1 MGGESYSSQHIQRS
15 NWDLTADQW
24 AVPGHRT
31 GIEFV
36 DSLYD
41 PWNHNPARDI
51 ASSMCP
57 IQSNALMEE
66 ESNVEVLSLLAEC
79 VGASAGS
86 ENLEYPEQISS
97 GLEDLTI
104 EMHDG
109 QLGENVV
116 KLKGPSR
123 MESVFQLIRYFVYL
137 SSNNLLSDSK
147 INKIVKWMTKTGS
160 PWVLDLLLD
169 LKVSSTEIFGSNL
182 LVCAARLGE
191 LDIVRRLVAKGV
203 EVNVLAGQYYRRTPL
218 EAAVL
223 AHHFPIVQ
231 FLLNAGADPNHQIG
245 SDFSV
250 LHDAL
255 CGPSNIET
263 VRLLIDKGA
272 DLDSSYDRDALLV
285 SAVGL
290 QDHAMVQ
297 TLLEAGARVDEVC
310 IYSGTALQACAEKG
324 NIEIARTLI
333 DAGANIDAPAGD
345 AFEEALQIS
354 EDEGIFGHL
363 TTPIQRAAQANNTEL
378 VHILLFEGADVNAC
392 PWEKYIDQILYEY
405 DGDPSC
411 SEEYPTALQAAV
423 SHSNHVL
430 VQALSWANAV
440 VDARGCGSTPLQM
453 AAAKGDCGI
462 VKILQKHGADINAPA
477 RDEYGRT
484 ALQAAASTGDREL
497 VQHLLRAGAKIN
509 AVPSRVG
516 GRTAVQAAAE
526 NGHTKLV
533 KTLIKAGANLNADAS
548 PENGRTCLQ
557 AAAEGCHAKLVLLLL
572 TQGANVYSSAAT
584 ISGGLTALQAALT
597 LFHPKAKANP
607 RCRQNN
613 ERSRIKI
620 LRALLDAGADVNA
633 PPSPCRGISAV
644 VAAVQSGSLELT
656 RTLLQREVDVNQKR
670 IDRNSALNGKT
681 ALVEA
686 VVQGS
691 EELVCLLIEA
701 GADLSAYYDIDGRPY
716 HARTALDEAA
726 LRRNIPIAR
735 RLLDAGADFGTP
747 SSRPLS
753 RTVLQCA
760 VKGNCTAMV
769 QLLLAKGAD
778 PNARA
783 ISGTFSETALEEA
796 LTVSPTNVDVLIALI
811 DAGVEVNKINYVS
824 PNRPFVPLVN
834 AATIGNLEIVQLL
847 LKAGASIDLR
857 SKDGEKDGET
867 ALQAAIHNRKFDL
880 VQTLIDAGASV
891 NAPAGRCHGRTA
903 LQGAAEQSDI
913 RVVELLL
920 SHGADVN
927 APARHRYGITALQG
941 AMLKGNIKVV
951 LMLLKAGARINAPG
965 AIVGGRT
972 ALEAAAEHGRLD
984 IVHLLLQNDDE
995 PEAIERRCKLAAEF
1009 AADNDHQ
1016 VIARIL
1022 RKHRAVQGYSG

>member
-1 MGGESYSSQHIQRS
+1 MGRESYPSQHTQRS
-15 NWDLTADQW
+15 SWDLTADQW
-24 AVPGHRT
+24 AVPGDRT

-36 DSLYD
+36 DSLYH

-51 ASSMCP
+51 TSSMCP

-116 KLKGPSR
+116 RLKGPSR

-147 INKIVKWMTKTGS
+147 TDKIVKWMTKTGS

-169 LKVSSTEIFGSNL
+169 LKISSTEIFGSNL

-203 EVNVLAGQYYRRTPL
+203 EVNVLAGRYSRKTPL
-218 EAAVL
+218 QAAMV

-231 FLLNAGADPNHQIG
+231 LLLNAGADPNHQIG

-255 CGPSNIET
+255 SGPSNIET
-263 VRLLIDKGA
+263 VRLLIDTGA
-272 DLDSSYDRDALLV
+272 DVNGPFNDYYNGYPLLI
-285 SAVGL
+285 SAVEM

-297 TLLEAGARVDEVC
+297 TLLEAGARIDQLSVH
-310 IYSGTALQACAEKG
+310 SGTALQACAKKG
-324 NIEIARTLI
+324 NVEIAQTLI

-345 AFEEALQIS
+345 AFEEAREIA
-354 EDEGIFGHL
+354 EDERIFEYF
-363 TTPIQRAAQANNTEL
+363 TTPIQRAAQADSTEL
-378 VHILLFEGADVNAC
+378 VRILVFEGADINAC
-392 PWEKYIDQILYEY
+392 PWEEYIDEILHEY
-405 DGDPSC
+405 DDDPSC
-411 SEEYPTALQAAV
+411 TEEFPTALQAAV
-423 SHSNHVL
+423 FHSNHVL
-430 VQALSWANAV
+430 VRVLLGANAI

-453 AAAKGDCGI
+453 AAAIADSAI

-497 VQHLLRAGAKIN
+497 VQQLLGAGAEIN
-509 AVPSRVG
+509 AVPSRIG

-526 NGHTKLV
+526 NGHAELV
-533 KTLIKAGANLNADAS
+533 ETLIEAGANLNADAG

-557 AAAEGCHAKLVLLLL
+557 GAAEGCHAELVFLLLIR
-572 TQGANVYSSAAT
+572 GADVNSPAAT
-584 ISGGLTALQAALT
+584 ELGELTALQAALT
-597 LFHPKAKANP
+597 LFHPKARANP
-607 RCRQNN
+607 LCTKDSEPPRTG
-613 ERSRIKI
+613 I
-620 LRALLDAGADVNA
+620 LQALLDAGADINT
-633 PPSPCRGISAV
+633 PPSPRRGISTAA
-644 VAAVQSGSLELT
+644 AAVKSGSLELT
-656 RTLLQREVDVNQKR
+656 RALLLRGLDISQRD
-670 IDRNSALNGKT
+670 IDINSALDGKT
-681 ALVEA
+681 ALGEA

-691 EELVCLLIEA
+691 EELVCLLVEA
-701 GADLSAYYDIDGRPY
+701 GANLNAWYGIGEYPH
-716 HARTALDEAA
+716 HATTALGVAA
-726 LRRNIPIAR
+726 LMGNMPITR
-735 RLLDAGADFGTP
+735 I
-747 SSRPLS
+747 
-753 RTVLQCA
+753 
-760 VKGNCTAMV
+760 
-769 QLLLAKGAD
+769 LLANGAD
-778 PNARA
+778 PNACVVPQKKLK
-783 ISGTFSETALEEA
+783 TALEEA
-796 LTVSPTNVDVLIALI
+796 LTPLQINIYIVIALI
-811 DAGVEVNKINYVS
+811 DAGADVNKINYLNQGHLVVS
-824 PNRPFVPLVN
+824 FVPLVH
-834 AATIGNLEIVQLL
+834 AATRANLEIVQLL

-867 ALQAAIHNRKFDL
+867 ALQAAIQTRKFDL
-880 VQTLIDAGASV
+880 VQTLIDAGANI
-891 NAPAGRCHGRTA
+891 NAPAGNAPAWSWQPRTA

-941 AMLKGNIKVV
+941 AMLKGNIKIV

-995 PEAIERRCKLAAEF
+995 PEVIEHRCKLAAEF
-1009 AADNDHQ
+1009 AADNGHQ